1 MGKKICIHGHFYQP
15 SRENPWTGIV
25 EKEPSAAPWQNWNE
39 RITDECYLPNSAARI
54 LDGNGRI
61 RAVSNNYARISG
73 DFGPTLLAWME
84 RVHPGVYDSIISA
97 DSQAQD
103 RFSGHG
109 SAIAHPYHHVI
120 LPLLPREDKE
130 IEIRWGIRDFEDRF
144 GRYPEGMWLPEMAV
158 DQETLT
164 VLADHGIAYTVLS
177 PNQGC
182 QPPQEVDERPVPG
195 RGIDTSAPYF
205 CSLPGGGDIAI
216 FFHDASIGLQVAFG
230 DLLENGDRFADR
242 LLSAS
247 PLGGLVHFATDGETF
262 GHHHRFGEMALAW
275 CLDRIDTSAPET
287 LTVYGEYLA
296 GYPPKREAEIIS
308 RTSWSCPHGISR
320 WHEGCSCDSG
330 RHEGW
335 SHEWR
340 GPLHT
345 AIRGLSSVFHDIYS
359 REAALL
365 FSDPKVARD
374 DSVRLFR
381 TGAEGYI
388 AAFFHDHATR
398 PLSREEQDRALALL
412 ELSRQ
417 GLAMQTSCAWFFDD
431 IADREAVQAL
441 RFAARALQ
449 IAGDLTGT
457 PIEEEFLARL
467 AAIPG
472 NRGSYPDGGVVYRE
486 CVLPLVM
493 TRKQQAACLAL
504 GDAVGVGTT
513 LLSTNPVTGEYLSC
527 GELWPDHDLSL
538 RGGPIRYCF
547 LSRDAT
553 TALLGLSFHPG
564 VAPIELSTTL
574 KKEGYDATA
583 ERLSALFCP
592 VIPFSE
598 FPPAGQRLVAHAH
611 LDRTMR
617 AFDDIAGVLFAH
629 SQWGASDD
637 AKTRF
642 PPVTRLAWYVLSCRL
657 DALLSSPTSTTE
669 ELFHLVAEFKE
680 WGFKEVP
687 LNQHPGAGYFLLRMM
702 REWATMPG
710 ERDRLDS
717 VIATLTLFCRN
728 EAACPTWELQNLFIG
743 IRDGPARAWEAGM
756 RLGDDAATAWWERFR
771 HLGTML
777 GVSVAGGTGTPF
789 S

>member
-25 EKEPSAAPWQNWNE
+25 EKERSAAPWQNWNE
-39 RITDECYLPNSAARI
+39 RITDECYQPNSAARI
-54 LDGNGRI
+54 LDSNGSI
-61 RAVSNNYARISG
+61 RAVCNNYARISG

-84 RVHPGVYDSIISA
+84 RAHPGVYDSIIGA

-120 LPLLPREDKE
+120 LPLLPLEDKE
-130 IEIRWGIRDFEDRF
+130 TEVRWGIRDFEDRF

-158 DQETLT
+158 DRETLT
-164 VLADHGIAYTVLS
+164 VLADHGIAYTILS
-177 PNQGC
+177 PHQGC
-182 QPPQEVDERPVPG
+182 LPRSSSDDIPTPG
-195 RGIDTSAPYF
+195 QGIDTTSPYF
-205 CSLPGGGDIAI
+205 CSLPGESDIAI

-230 DLLENGDRFADR
+230 DLLENGDHFADR

-247 PLGGLVHFATDGETF
+247 PGGNLVHFATDGETF

-275 CLDRIDTSAPET
+275 CLDRLETSAPGT
-287 LTVYGEYLA
+287 LTVYGEYLVNH
-296 GYPPKREAEIIS
+296 PPEREAEIIGC
-308 RTSWSCPHGISR
+308 TSWSCPHGISR

-345 AIRGLSSVFHDIYS
+345 AIRDLSSLIHNIYS

-365 FSDPKVARD
+365 FSEPSEARD
-374 DSVRLFR
+374 ASIRLFR
-381 TGAEGYI
+381 TRSDGFV
-388 AAFFHDHATR
+388 AAFFRDHATR

-431 IADREAVQAL
+431 IADREAIQAL
-441 RFAARALQ
+441 RFAGRAMQ

-467 AAIPG
+467 TAIPG

-493 TRKQQAACLAL
+493 TREQQAACLAL
-504 GDAVGVGTT
+504 GDSVGAGTT
-513 LLSTNPVTGEYLSC
+513 LLSANPVTGEYLSC
-527 GELWPDHDLSL
+527 GELRPNHDLSL
-538 RGGPIRYCF
+538 MGGPIRYCY

-564 VAPIELSTTL
+564 GAPIELSTTL
-574 KKEGYDATA
+574 RKEGYDATA
-583 ERLSALFCP
+583 ERLSALFSP

-598 FPPAGQRLVAHAH
+598 FPPAGQRLVARAH

-617 AFDDIAGVLFAH
+617 AFNDIAGVLFAH
-629 SQWGASDD
+629 SQCRASDD
-637 AKTRF
+637 PKTGYS
-642 PPVTRLAWYVLSCRL
+642 TLTHLAWYVLSCRL
-657 DALLSSPTSTTE
+657 DELLSSPVSTTE

-687 LNQHPGAGYFLLRMM
+687 LNQHPGAGRFLLRRM
-702 REWATMPG
+702 REWASRPE
-710 ERDRLDS
+710 ERDQLDS
-717 VIATLTLFCRN
+717 VIATFTLFCRN
-728 EAACPTWELQNLFIG
+728 GAACQTWELQNLFIR

-777 GVSVAGGTGTPF
+777 GVSVAGGTGTSLP
-789 S
+789 